1 MDELLKG
8 RIVEKLEGLSDGNAR
23 QLLDYIEFLES
34 KYNRSSREAT
44 ALERLA
50 ENVEGTLKGSRIGG
64 AAVKGTAQIVE
75 AAGSLMRGF
84 AAAGK
89 AVVDEFQKL
98 EEELASSAKA
108 DVPESGTTTGER
120 DAEPQGE
127 EPGQAGSSN
136 ETRADADLE
145 GK

>member
-8 RIVEKLEGLSDGNAR
+8 RIAEKLEGLSDDNAR
-23 QLLDYIEFLES
+23 QLLDYMEFLES
-34 KYNRSSREAT
+34 KHNRSSREAT
-44 ALERLA
+44 PLERLA

-98 EEELASSAKA
+98 EEELATSAKA
-108 DVPESGTTTGER
+108 EEPESGTATGAP
-120 DAEPQGE
+120 DAGPQGE
-127 EPGQAGSSN
+127 EPGDEGSSD
-136 ETRADADLE
+136 ETGAGADSED
-145 GK
+145 K

>member
-8 RIVEKLEGLSDGNAR
+8 RIAEKLEGLSDENAR

-34 KYNRSSREAT
+34 KQNRSSREAT
-44 ALERLA
+44 PLERLA
-50 ENVEGTLKGSRIGG
+50 DNVEGTLKGSRIGG

-98 EEELASSAKA
+98 EEELATSAKA
-108 DVPESGTTTGER
+108 EEPETGSATGER
-120 DAEPQGE
+120 DAGPQGE
-127 EPGQAGSSN
+127 EPGQTDSSD
-136 ETRADADLE
+136 ESSAAADIEDE
-145 GK
+145 

>member
-8 RIVEKLEGLSDGNAR
+8 RIAEKLEGLSDENAR

-34 KYNRSSREAT
+34 KQNRSSREAT
-44 ALERLA
+44 PLERLA

-98 EEELASSAKA
+98 EEELATSAKA
-108 DVPESGTTTGER
+108 EEAGSGTATGGH
-120 DAEPQGE
+120 DAGPQGE
-127 EPGQAGSSN
+127 EPGELDSSD
-136 ETRADADLE
+136 ETSAEADVE

>member
-1 MDELLKG
+1 MDEFLKG
-8 RIVEKLEGLSDGNAR
+8 RIAEKLEGLSDENAR

-34 KYNRSSREAT
+34 KQNRSSREAT
-44 ALERLA
+44 PLERLA

-98 EEELASSAKA
+98 EDELAISAKA
-108 DVPESGTTTGER
+108 EEAESGTATGGG
-120 DAEPQGE
+120 DAGPQGE
-127 EPGQAGSSN
+127 ELDESASSD
-136 ETRADADLE
+136 ETSAEAERE
-145 GK
+145 GE

>member
-1 MDELLKG
+1 MDALLKG
-8 RIVEKLEGLSDGNAR
+8 RITQKLEGLSDENAR

-34 KYNRSSREAT
+34 KHNRSSREARP
-44 ALERLA
+44 LERLA

-64 AAVKGTAQIVE
+64 AAVKGTAQIIE

-98 EEELASSAKA
+98 EQELATSAKA
-108 DVPESGTTTGER
+108 ETSESGTGTGGP
-120 DAEPQGE
+120 DAAQQGAEPDHT
-127 EPGQAGSSN
+127 GSSE
-136 ETRADADLE
+136 ETSAETDVE